1 MFHIPSLA
9 SHGFSFVV
17 GQIETFI
24 VFCLPI
30 IGKFIYKKDYKTT
43 YIKTDSLN
51 TFLPNN
57 NYNEQISFL

>member
-1 MFHIPSLA
+1 MYGSELAIPHLCFMFHIPSLA

-30 IGKFIYKKDYKTT
+30 IGKFIYKKK
-43 YIKTDSLN
+43 IIRQRILK
-51 TFLPNN
+51 
-57 NYNEQISFL
+57 QIR